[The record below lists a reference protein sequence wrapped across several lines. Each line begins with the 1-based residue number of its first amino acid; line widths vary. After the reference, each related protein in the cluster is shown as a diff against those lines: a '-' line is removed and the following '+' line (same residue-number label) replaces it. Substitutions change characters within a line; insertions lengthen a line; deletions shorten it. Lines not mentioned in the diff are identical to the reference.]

1 MRPRRLLN
9 WTLPV
14 LVVAAWQVLGAAGI
28 APEYL
33 STPADI
39 LAALWGIAVD
49 GELARALVASLYRVV
64 AGYAIGAGVGTLAGL
79 AAGTTPAAR
88 NLLEPVVSLLFAV
101 PKIAFF
107 PVIVLLFGIGHAS
120 KIAIIAVS
128 CFFPLFVAARA
139 AVMTVNRHLVW
150 AGRNMGAPPHV
161 VFLRVVLPAGVPQL
175 FAGLRIGLAH
185 AFVVLFAAELIGS
198 NVGLGSLIADG
209 ENADQFDL
217 MFAGILCFAI
227 LGFLGDRLLL
237 ALRARLLRGQLIG
250 TEEQVR
256 R

>member
-1 MRPRRLLN
+1 MTGKLLLN

-14 LVVAAWQVLGAAGI
+14 LVVAAWQVLGGAGI

-33 STPADI
+33 STPGDI
-39 LAALWGIAVD
+39 LAALWGITID
-49 GELARALVASLYRVV
+49 GELARALAASLYRVIV
-64 AGYAIGAGVGTLAGL
+64 GYAIGAAVGTLAGL
-79 AAGTTPAAR
+79 AAGITPAAR

-139 AVMTVNRHLVW
+139 AVMTVNKHLLW

-161 VFLRVVLPAGVPQL
+161 VFLRVVLPAALPHL

-198 NVGLGSLIADG
+198 NVGLGSLITDG